1 MAEDKVKRCA
11 NCDPNKYIEGIAYRG
26 ANGHNFDNDKN
37 TYFGDEIIPFFN
49 DLGDPDKNT
58 KTDVSSGLSVEADL
72 LDLVQAYN
80 PALNPSNNTNKVQD
94 GISRGSIQGVDRNK
108 GFWFVFDFADGMV
121 LRGADGQTS
130 LFPAKITTSG
140 LADATKGQLFS
151 YTINSAQA
159 VTYYYISRNESFE
172 TYLQFKTAGTDPS
185 KTIATDTLWTSDK
198 PISKVGYYTVQLNAS
213 ILTAGIDKKKKPITI
228 DSFKTL
234 TIKCK
239 DSLGNNPIRS
249 TSAPIIRG
257 QSGTIINYTITTNIS
272 NGIWTANI
280 DNEGLARLSIL
291 GLTFNP
297 KGQSVALASTSLA
310 NPAVITSSANH
321 GIANGELFTVTI
333 EGCANNALNGSWTAT
348 STGATTFTI
357 PVNGSAGA
365 TTSSGTVSVLNKIS
379 GTIISPSNQ
388 ITITSIP
395 ITLFNSDSASGQ
407 SINFNLQIVTGD
419 ITGATAPSAS
429 AQTFNLVVNEK
440 FSAKIQHSNTS
451 NLCFA
456 VNYLPEGLS
465 LNRTTGVISG
475 TPKHAFNETIK
486 CYIANNKGVS
496 AAVNITLNISPAET
510 KNITPSASF
519 PSSINIYS
527 NPAFTVQTGTITL
540 TLSPTSDAIVRFAK
554 MSDIL
559 SALGDKKYDSVAQS
573 LGKSGL
579 GILGGLFNDPSANA
593 ILKPIPRNTSKPITF
608 SNITNPDSRKFFI
621 YIDDPTSS
629 AGNWVV
635 QTDSVLD
642 SRTGTT
648 INKPRIDP
656 ATGLTLYKFV
666 GSTKKGTNI
675 DTSTS
680 INVDV
685 LMVVDAGEDTR
696 IDSNGKVCYTPPT
709 APKGGGKKDGPVSKV
724 RSARMSLTI
733 RDVNR
738 KFITQ
743 SVSYTI
749 NDVANKDPKKAN
761 AGITTTVGTYYSNL
775 PTETYQKIENKMDDY
790 LIPDVFFSESDPLAE
805 KRAAAAIKK
814 LFSNQATIDDIKAKN
829 EYQAYYSAPSSY
841 GAITIPPS
849 LIGEVKLEK
858 DIAGIGESNAKKLK
872 VNPNKLKY
880 PNGIPTKAGVYA
892 CRIIPAAD
900 CSFLEP
906 AHVNQTTF
914 PLYLYSEDEKSQIA
928 TKNQIYTCTYQT
940 KTQKNQT
947 VASVFGG
954 QAGINQ
960 VNNSIAG
967 IIPAKTTCKVGHTI
981 QDYYTKSN
989 YSTVYIN
996 DAKKTDDVGITTLTN
1011 ISILDIISEGP
1022 IEGITDYE
1030 IIPLPGNKEGMIGYE
1045 KGVNIEKYAGSNP
1058 LIRSIYWNE
1067 TPLADNTYPQN
1078 ASLNF
1083 DFIRLG
1089 YTNGGKPSLHSNLRQ
1104 HKHIDLKEEVYT
1116 KILSPG
1122 FNASDI
1128 LNVKQTTQENNTTN
1142 VKIIKDYDQ
1151 SNLLVRI
1158 PKSISKT
1165 KTSGM
1170 KLLGARKIQD
1180 TGEIIRYKKSIN
1192 LLTKNLSGLRLNI
1205 KATVLFKQIV
1215 DLSIWESSADAA
1227 KKTTTGRVDRYA
1239 QLYYLRLKRIDSSIT
1254 EPQKI
1259 SYVKWDGTTVPA
1271 SQISADSYNVG
1282 SDTWVLKIVGKLNQ
1296 GAYIESFEW
1305 LGLDKVSLPETIGWE
1320 IEITPLHF
1328 ESVDI
1333 NIANKANVDSV
1344 TEIYEEKLIYPN
1356 TAAILTNFDARFFT
1370 TIPQR
1375 SYDTRLLKVKVPSN
1389 YNPYTRTYQGSWNG
1403 EFALAWTDNPAWCF
1417 YDMITND
1424 RFGLG
1429 KYFDSKY
1436 VDKWTLYEISRYCD
1450 ELVKSK
1456 RSNTPN
1462 DVDKTKIAD
1471 VEPRFTCNLL
1481 FSTREDAYKI
1491 INDMASIFRGIVYYT
1506 AGLIFAS
1513 QDKPK
1518 DPIYIFNN
1526 SNVKEGE
1533 FTYSNTSKRVRR
1545 NVALVRYNDKDN
1557 FYKPAIKYIEN
1568 REGILRNGIRE
1579 MEMSAFGCTSESQ
1592 AERYGKWTLLS
1603 ENSESEL
1610 VSFETSLPALYLK
1623 PGDIVMIQD
1632 QNRQNKILGGR
1643 TYQLRTDSAIID
1655 IKYND
1660 MTGFLPAIGDCKFNV
1675 LTPAGNLEIGT
1686 DNSNDFMDQISENS
1700 SLQNDSINI
1709 DLKGENIS
1717 VKTLDSNTI
1726 RRKQVQTINFNT
1738 TTGVSGLSFQTF
1750 VTEET
1755 GINYSGYAKINFMGT
1770 LDNVQHTLLQ
1780 NTVWTIEL
1788 DPETYKYEKSPS
1800 IFSETN
1806 LERREKPYLGA
1817 KLEPYIDQTQK
1828 FRILDIEEIEENK
1841 YKISALQ
1848 YDETKF
1854 METDKI

>member
-37 TYFGDEIIPFFN
+37 TYFGNDIIPFFN
-49 DLGDPDKNT
+49 DLGDPYKN
-58 KTDVSSGLSVEADL
+58 KSVPEDINSGLDVLADYV
-72 LDLVQAYN
+72 DLAQAYN
-80 PALNPSNNTNKVQD
+80 PALNPSNTTNKVQD
-94 GISRGSIQGVDRNK
+94 GTFRGSIQGVDRNK
-108 GFWFVFDFADGMV
+108 GFWFVWDFADGMV
-121 LRGADGQTS
+121 LRGADGETS
-130 LFPAKITTSG
+130 LVPAKITTSG
-140 LADATKGQLFS
+140 FADATKGQLFS
-151 YTINSAQA
+151 YTINSAQE
-159 VTYYYISRNESFE
+159 VTYYYVSRNENFE
-172 TYLQFKTAGTDPS
+172 TYLQFKTPS
-185 KTIATDTLWTSDK
+185 TNPGQKITTDTLWTSDK
-198 PISKVGYYTVQLNAS
+198 PVSRVGYYTVQLNGS
-213 ILTAGIDKKKKPITI
+213 ILTAGIDKNKKPITI

-257 QSGTIINYTITTNIS
+257 QAGTNINYTITTNIS
-272 NGIWTANI
+272 NGTWDASI

-291 GLTFNP
+291 GLSFN
-297 KGQSVALASTSLA
+297 KETK
-310 NPAVITSSANH
+310 T
-321 GIANGELFTVTI
+321 
-333 EGCANNALNGSWTAT
+333 
-348 STGATTFTI
+348 
-357 PVNGSAGA
+357 
-365 TTSSGTVSVLNKIS
+365 IS
-379 GTIISPSNQ
+379 GTIISPSNL

-395 ITLFNSDSASGQ
+395 IILSNSDASSGQ
-407 SINFNLQIVTGD
+407 SINFNLQIVTGT
-419 ITGATAPSAS
+419 INNSIANPVVTAS
-429 AQTFNLVVNEK
+429 QTFNFVVNQK
-440 FSAKIQHSNTS
+440 SSGTIKHNNAS

-456 VNYLPEGLS
+456 VDYLPEGLS

-475 TPKHAFNETIK
+475 TPKHAFNETIT
-486 CYIANNKGVS
+486 CYVANSRGVS
-496 AAVNITLNISPAET
+496 TGVNITLNIAPDET
-510 KNITPSASF
+510 KNIKPSASF
-519 PSSINIYS
+519 PSNINMYS
-527 NPAFTVQTGTITL
+527 NPAFAVQAGTVTV

-554 MSDIL
+554 ISDII
-559 SALGDKKYDSVAQS
+559 SATGKKYDSIAQS

-579 GILGGLFNDPSANA
+579 GILGGLFNDATANA
-593 ILKPIPRNTSKPITF
+593 ILKPIPRNSSKTITF
-608 SNITNPDSRKFFI
+608 SNIPNPDSRKFFV

-635 QTDSVLD
+635 QTDPVLD
-642 SRTGTT
+642 RFASSSRLTT
-648 INKPRIDP
+648 NKPRIDP
-656 ATGLTLYKFV
+656 DTGLTVYKFV

-675 DTSTS
+675 DASTS

-685 LMVVDAGEDTR
+685 LMVIDAGELTR
-696 IDSNGKVCYTPPT
+696 IDSNGKICYTPPV
-709 APKGGGKKDGPVSKV
+709 AAKGGGKDGPVSTV
-724 RSARMSLTI
+724 RSARMSLTV

-749 NDVANKDPKKAN
+749 NNNPQAKPANPGK
-761 AGITTTVGTYYSNL
+761 TTTVGTFYSNL
-775 PTETYQKIENKMDDY
+775 PTETYQKIENKMNDY
-790 LIPDVFFSESDPLAE
+790 LIPDVYFSESSPLLQTQRVP
-805 KRAAAAIKK
+805 KTFTS
-814 LFSNQATIDDIKAKN
+814 FSDQDKIDDFQKLN
-829 EYQAYYSAPSSY
+829 EYQAYYSALTSY
-841 GAITIPPS
+841 GGITIPPS

-858 DIAGIGESNAKKLK
+858 DIAGIGQSNAKKLQ
-872 VNPNKLKY
+872 VNSNKLKY
-880 PNGIPTKAGVYA
+880 PNGIPIKAGVYA
-892 CRIIPAAD
+892 CRIVPAGD
-900 CSFLEP
+900 CSFLEDKY
-906 AHVNQTTF
+906 VNQTTF
-914 PLYLYSEDEKSQIA
+914 ILYLYTEDEKSQIA

-940 KTQKNQT
+940 KKGKERAQT
-947 VASVFGG
+947 VSNIKTFFGG
-954 QAGINQ
+954 NNQ
-960 VNNSIAG
+960 FNSLANV
-967 IIPAKTTCKVGHTI
+967 IPNSAKCSPGQTI
-981 QDYYTKSN
+981 QDYYTLTD
-989 YSTVYIN
+989 YSTLYIN
-996 DAKKTDDVGITTLTN
+996 DGKASEDIGITTLTN

-1030 IIPLPGNKEGMIGYE
+1030 IIPLAGNKEGMIGYE
-1045 KGVNIEKYAGSNP
+1045 NGVKIEKYPGPNP
-1058 LIRSIYWNE
+1058 SIRSIYWNE

-1083 DFIRLG
+1083 DFIKLG

-1104 HKHIDLKEEVYT
+1104 HKDIDLKEEVYT
-1116 KILSPG
+1116 KILAPG
-1122 FNASDI
+1122 SNATDI
-1128 LNVKQTTQENNTTN
+1128 LNIKQTTQENNATN
-1142 VKIIKDYDQ
+1142 IKIIKDYDQ
-1151 SNLLVRI
+1151 SNLLVRM
-1158 PKSISKT
+1158 PKSISRT

-1192 LLTKNLSGLRLNI
+1192 LLAKNLSGLRLNI
-1205 KATVLFKQIV
+1205 KASVLFKQIV

-1254 EPQKI
+1254 EPQKV
-1259 SYVKWDGTTVPA
+1259 SYVKWDGSTVPA
-1271 SQISADSYNVG
+1271 SQISANSYNVG

-1296 GAYIESFEW
+1296 GSYIESFEW
-1305 LGLDKVSLPETIGWE
+1305 LGLDKVSVPETTIGWE
-1320 IEITPLHF
+1320 IEITPLHY

-1344 TEIYEEKLIYPN
+1344 TEIYDEKLIYPN

-1375 SYDTRLLKVKVPSN
+1375 SYDTRLLKVKIPSN
-1389 YNPYTRTYQGSWNG
+1389 YNPYTRTYQGTWNG
-1403 EFALAWTDNPAWCF
+1403 EFVLAWTDNPAWCF
-1417 YDMITND
+1417 YDMITNN

-1436 VDKWTLYEISRYCD
+1436 VDKWTLYEISKYCD

-1456 RSNTPN
+1456 RSNTSN
-1462 DVDKTKIAD
+1462 NVDQSQIAD

-1557 FYKPAIKYIEN
+1557 FYKPAIKYVEN

-1686 DNSNDFMDQISENS
+1686 DNSNDFIDQISQNS

-1709 DLKGENIS
+1709 ELKGENIS

-1726 RRKQVQTINFNT
+1726 RRKQVQTINF
-1738 TTGVSGLSFQTF
+1738 VSGSSFETF

-1755 GINYSGYAKINFMGT
+1755 GINYSGYAKINFVGT
-1770 LDNVQHTLLQ
+1770 LDNIQHTLLQ

-1800 IFSETN
+1800 IFSDIN
-1806 LERREKPYLGA
+1806 KNQYLGA

-1828 FRILDIEEIEENK
+1828 FRILDIEETEENK
-1841 YKISALQ
+1841 YKISALE
-1848 YDETKF
+1848 YDEAKF

>member
-1 MAEDKVKRCA
+1 MAADNAKRCKD
-11 NCDPNKYIEGIAYRG
+11 CDPNKYIEGIAYRG

-37 TYFGDEIIPFFN
+37 TYFNDEVIPFFN
-49 DLGDPDKNT
+49 DLGDPKKDEI
-58 KTDVSSGLSVEADL
+58 TDVSTGLDVDADL

-108 GFWFVFDFADGMV
+108 GFWFVFDFADGTI
-121 LRGADGQTS
+121 LRGAAGETS
-130 LFPAKITTSG
+130 LVPAKITTSG
-140 LADATKGQLFS
+140 FADATKGQLFS

-172 TYLQFKTAGTDPS
+172 TYLQFKTASTDPS

-198 PISKVGYYTVQLNAS
+198 PVSKVGYYTVQLNAS
-213 ILTAGIDKKKKPITI
+213 ILTAGVDKNKKPITI

-249 TSAPIIRG
+249 TSAPIIRA
-257 QSGTIINYTITTNIS
+257 QAGTTIDYTINTNIS
-272 NGIWTANI
+272 NGTWDASI

-291 GLTFNP
+291 GLSFN
-297 KGQSVALASTSLA
+297 KETK
-310 NPAVITSSANH
+310 
-321 GIANGELFTVTI
+321 
-333 EGCANNALNGSWTAT
+333 
-348 STGATTFTI
+348 
-357 PVNGSAGA
+357 
-365 TTSSGTVSVLNKIS
+365 KIS
-379 GTIISPSNQ
+379 GTIKSPSNL

-395 ITLFNSDSASGQ
+395 ITLFNSDAASGQ
-407 SINFNLQIVTGD
+407 SINFNLQIVTGTISGSTPT
-419 ITGATAPSAS
+419 ITPS
-429 AQTFNLVVNEK
+429 QTFNFVVNQK
-440 FSAKIQHSNTS
+440 SSGTIKHNNAS

-456 VNYLPEGLS
+456 VDYLPEGLS

-475 TPKHAFNETIK
+475 TPKHAFNETIT
-486 CYIANNKGVS
+486 CYVANNKAVS
-496 AAVNITLNISPAET
+496 TGVNITLNITPDET
-510 KNITPSASF
+510 KNIKPSASF

-527 NPAFTVQTGTITL
+527 NPAFTVQNGTITL

-554 MSDIL
+554 MSDII
-559 SALGDKKYDSVAQS
+559 SATGKGYGSIAQS

-579 GILGGLFNDPSANA
+579 GILGGLFNDATANA
-593 ILKPIPRNTSKPITF
+593 ILKPIPRNSSKPITF
-608 SNITNPDSRKFFI
+608 SNITNPDSRKFFV

-635 QTDSVLD
+635 ETDSVLD
-642 SRTGTT
+642 SRTGLKKD
-648 INKPRIDP
+648 KPRIDP
-656 ATGLTLYKFV
+656 VTGLTIYKFV
-666 GSTKKGTNI
+666 GSTKKGKNI

-685 LMVVDAGEDTR
+685 LMVIDAGEDTR

-709 APKGGGKKDGPVSKV
+709 APKGGGKKDGPVSKL
-724 RSARMSLTI
+724 RSALMSLTI
-733 RDVNR
+733 RDINR

-743 SVSYTI
+743 SVSYTT
-749 NDVANKDPKKAN
+749 NDVPNKNPNKAI
-761 AGITTTVGTYYSNL
+761 AGKTTTVGTYYSNL
-775 PTETYQKIENKMDDY
+775 PTETYQKIENKNDDY
-790 LIPDVFFSESDPLAE
+790 LIPDVLFTESKPLEAKRVPKTIKAFFSSQKA
-805 KRAAAAIKK
+805 
-814 LFSNQATIDDIKAKN
+814 IDDFQELN

-841 GAITIPPS
+841 NDITIPPA

-880 PNGIPTKAGVYA
+880 PNGIPTKAGVYT
-892 CRIIPAAD
+892 CRIVPAAD

-906 AHVNQTTF
+906 QFVNQIAFT
-914 PLYLYSEDEKSQIA
+914 LYLYTEDEKSKIA
-928 TKNQIYTCTYQT
+928 TNNQIYTCTYPT
-940 KTQKNQT
+940 KTNKTRTTAISFFGAKDQFNYLANVIPNQATCKPGQT
-947 VASVFGG
+947 VE
-954 QAGINQ
+954 
-960 VNNSIAG
+960 
-967 IIPAKTTCKVGHTI
+967 
-981 QDYYTKSN
+981 DYRTLTN

-996 DAKKTDDVGITTLTN
+996 EAKKSEDVGITTLTN

-1030 IIPLPGNKEGMIGYE
+1030 IIPLPGNKEGMLGYE
-1045 KGVNIEKYAGSNP
+1045 NGVRIEKYPGPDP

-1116 KILSPG
+1116 KILAPG
-1122 FNASDI
+1122 SKVTDI
-1128 LNVKQTTQENNTTN
+1128 LNIKQTTQENNAKN

-1205 KATVLFKQIV
+1205 KASVLFKQIV
-1215 DLSIWESSADAA
+1215 DLTIWESAADAA
-1227 KKTTTGRVDRYA
+1227 KNTTTGRVDRYA

-1259 SYVKWDGTTVPA
+1259 SYIKWDGTPVPA

-1344 TEIYEEKLIYPN
+1344 TEIYDEKLIYPN
-1356 TAAILTNFDARFFT
+1356 TAAILTNFDARFFS

-1417 YDMITND
+1417 YDMITNN

-1557 FYKPAIKYIEN
+1557 FYKPAIKYVEN

-1709 DLKGENIS
+1709 NLKGENIP
-1717 VKTLDSNTI
+1717 VKTPDSNTI

-1755 GINYSGYAKINFMGT
+1755 GINYSGYAKINFLGS
-1770 LDNVQHTLLQ
+1770 LDNVEHTLLQ

-1800 IFSETN
+1800 IFSEKN
-1806 LERREKPYLGA
+1806 LEKREKPYLGA
-1817 KLEPYIDQTQK
+1817 QLEPYIDQTQK
-1828 FRILDIEEIEENK
+1828 FRILDIEETEENK
-1841 YKISALQ
+1841 YKISALE

>member
-1 MAEDKVKRCA
+1 M
-11 NCDPNKYIEGIAYRG
+11 
-26 ANGHNFDNDKN
+26 
-37 TYFGDEIIPFFN
+37 
-49 DLGDPDKNT
+49 
-58 KTDVSSGLSVEADL
+58 
-72 LDLVQAYN
+72 
-80 PALNPSNNTNKVQD
+80 
-94 GISRGSIQGVDRNK
+94 
-108 GFWFVFDFADGMV
+108 
-121 LRGADGQTS
+121 
-130 LFPAKITTSG
+130 
-140 LADATKGQLFS
+140 
-151 YTINSAQA
+151 
-159 VTYYYISRNESFE
+159 
-172 TYLQFKTAGTDPS
+172 
-185 KTIATDTLWTSDK
+185 
-198 PISKVGYYTVQLNAS
+198 
-213 ILTAGIDKKKKPITI
+213 
-228 DSFKTL
+228 
-234 TIKCK
+234 
-239 DSLGNNPIRS
+239 
-249 TSAPIIRG
+249 
-257 QSGTIINYTITTNIS
+257 
-272 NGIWTANI
+272 
-280 DNEGLARLSIL
+280 
-291 GLTFNP
+291 
-297 KGQSVALASTSLA
+297 
-310 NPAVITSSANH
+310 
-321 GIANGELFTVTI
+321 
-333 EGCANNALNGSWTAT
+333 
-348 STGATTFTI
+348 
-357 PVNGSAGA
+357 
-365 TTSSGTVSVLNKIS
+365 
-379 GTIISPSNQ
+379 
-388 ITITSIP
+388 
-395 ITLFNSDSASGQ
+395 
-407 SINFNLQIVTGD
+407 
-419 ITGATAPSAS
+419 
-429 AQTFNLVVNEK
+429 
-440 FSAKIQHSNTS
+440 
-451 NLCFA
+451 
-456 VNYLPEGLS
+456 
-465 LNRTTGVISG
+465 
-475 TPKHAFNETIK
+475 
-486 CYIANNKGVS
+486 
-496 AAVNITLNISPAET
+496 
-510 KNITPSASF
+510 
-519 PSSINIYS
+519 
-527 NPAFTVQTGTITL
+527 
-540 TLSPTSDAIVRFAK
+540 
-554 MSDIL
+554 
-559 SALGDKKYDSVAQS
+559 
-573 LGKSGL
+573 
-579 GILGGLFNDPSANA
+579 
-593 ILKPIPRNTSKPITF
+593 
-608 SNITNPDSRKFFI
+608 
-621 YIDDPTSS
+621 
-629 AGNWVV
+629 
-635 QTDSVLD
+635 
-642 SRTGTT
+642 
-648 INKPRIDP
+648 
-656 ATGLTLYKFV
+656 
-666 GSTKKGTNI
+666 
-675 DTSTS
+675 
-680 INVDV
+680 
-685 LMVVDAGEDTR
+685 
-696 IDSNGKVCYTPPT
+696 
-709 APKGGGKKDGPVSKV
+709 
-724 RSARMSLTI
+724 
-733 RDVNR
+733 
-738 KFITQ
+738 
-743 SVSYTI
+743 
-749 NDVANKDPKKAN
+749 
-761 AGITTTVGTYYSNL
+761 
-775 PTETYQKIENKMDDY
+775 
-790 LIPDVFFSESDPLAE
+790 
-805 KRAAAAIKK
+805 
-814 LFSNQATIDDIKAKN
+814 
-829 EYQAYYSAPSSY
+829 
-841 GAITIPPS
+841 
-849 LIGEVKLEK
+849 
-858 DIAGIGESNAKKLK
+858 
-872 VNPNKLKY
+872 
-880 PNGIPTKAGVYA
+880 
-892 CRIIPAAD
+892 
-900 CSFLEP
+900 
-906 AHVNQTTF
+906 
-914 PLYLYSEDEKSQIA
+914 
-928 TKNQIYTCTYQT
+928 
-940 KTQKNQT
+940 
-947 VASVFGG
+947 
-954 QAGINQ
+954 
-960 VNNSIAG
+960 
-967 IIPAKTTCKVGHTI
+967 
-981 QDYYTKSN
+981 QDYYTLTD
-989 YSTVYIN
+989 YSTVSIN
-996 DAKKTDDVGITTLTN
+996 DAKKSEDIGITTLTN

-1030 IIPLPGNKEGMIGYE
+1030 IVPLPGNKEGMIGYE
-1045 KGVNIEKYAGSNP
+1045 NGVRIEKYPGPNP

-1116 KILSPG
+1116 KILSAG
-1122 FNASDI
+1122 SNATDI
-1128 LNVKQTTQENNTTN
+1128 LNIKQTTQENNAKN

-1205 KATVLFKQIV
+1205 KASVLFKQIV
-1215 DLSIWESSADAA
+1215 DLSIWESTKDAA
-1227 KKTTTGRVDRYA
+1227 NKTTTGRVDRYA

-1305 LGLDKVSLPETIGWE
+1305 LGLDKVSVQETIGWE

-1344 TEIYEEKLIYPN
+1344 TEIYDEKLIYPN

-1389 YNPYTRTYQGSWNG
+1389 YNPYTRTCQGTWNG

-1417 YDMITND
+1417 YDMITNN

-1436 VDKWTLYEISRYCD
+1436 VDKWTLYEISKYCD

-1557 FYKPAIKYIEN
+1557 FYKPAIKYVEN

-1660 MTGFLPAIGDCKFNV
+1660 MTEFLPAIGDCKFNV

-1686 DNSNDFMDQISENS
+1686 DNSNDFMDQIAENS

-1709 DLKGENIS
+1709 DLKGENRS
-1717 VKTLDSNTI
+1717 VKTPDSNTI

-1755 GINYSGYAKINFMGT
+1755 GINYSGYAKINFIGT

-1788 DPETYKYEKSPS
+1788 DPETYKYNKSPS
-1800 IFSETN
+1800 ISGANGNT
-1806 LERREKPYLGA
+1806 YLGA

-1828 FRILDIEEIEENK
+1828 FRILDIEETEENK

-1854 METDKI
+1854 METDRI